1 MHNTKVITFEVVL
14 LFLVRLDTLL
24 RGVVLP
30 RPACESGGFLT
41 EEVLDM

>member
-1 MHNTKVITFEVVL
+1 MYIVQVLTFEVVL
-14 LFLVRLDTLL
+14 LFLVRLDPLL